1 MSRDRFCVAGAEWG
15 WAVESLKHVV
25 NICVRPVSEGDLTSQ
40 ESRQNTR
47 ERMDVEYS
55 TGTTYPAVGPQTQ
68 PEDASW

>member
-1 MSRDRFCVAGAEWG
+1 MGLGCGIFEARG
-15 WAVESLKHVV
+15 WYVV
-25 NICVRPVSEGDLTSQ
+25 NICVRPSEGGRRGASQ

-68 PEDASW
+68 PEHASW